1 VSDHPDGFE
10 WCVNQ
15 PAVDGDGVLYAN
27 SEDGFLYA
35 VGPDGVLRSRIFL
48 DLALGAA
55 YTPLSIGSDGIL
67 YTQNN
72 GHLFAVGNPMRPQ
85 PVRPDRRTR
94 PPGPIRGSSSTPEN

>member
-55 YTPLSIGSDGIL
+55 YTPLSIGADGIL

-72 GHLFAVGNPMRPQ
+72 GHLFAVGNPLRPG
-85 PVRPDRRTR
+85 PLRPDRRTR
-94 PPGPIRGSSSTPEN
+94 PPGPIRGSSSTPGN